1 MLRLIG
7 AWRGQFEDETIPD
20 PPLLYGKQ
28 FCTELDS
35 SQIVTILAAARL
47 MNPPYLLF
55 YRSSDST
62 TGCAIDAKCNEL
74 LFAINEGAK
83 KVAAA
88 SVLRSAFLFF
98 IKANSLAFC
107 GFLLVSQLQVLLVPE
122 ISMFL
127 VLQQVPFCS
136 QARLLKISFS

>member
-7 AWRGQFEDETIPD
+7 AWRGQFEDETVPD
-20 PPLLYGKQ
+20 LPLLYGKQ

-35 SQIVTILAAARL
+35 SQIATTLAAARL

-62 TGCAIDAKCNEL
+62 TGCAIDAKCKHVTNCCSQL
-74 LFAINEGAK
+74 INEGAK

-88 SVLRSAFLFF
+88 SVLSSAFLFF

-122 ISMFL
+122 TSMFL

-136 QARLLKISFS
+136 QARLL

>member
-1 MLRLIG
+1 MKPSLIP
-7 AWRGQFEDETIPD
+7 RCCMVS
-20 PPLLYGKQ
+20 K

-35 SQIVTILAAARL
+35 SQIATTLAAARL

-62 TGCAIDAKCNEL
+62 TGCAIDAKCKPCIEL

-98 IKANSLAFC
+98 INANSLAFC

-122 ISMFL
+122 TSMFL